1 MRSSESASVVDMYC
15 WGMVILNILAL
26 ATVISRPLSS
36 VYPDFNFRYRKLLHR
51 TVMPRLPLETEISSG
66 QVSIL
71 WSRAGGFDNRPGTWF
86 EPNHFIP
93 VINKRQL
100 KDGGR
105 EKHAKLSKSSNTVKP
120 RSQPTLF
127 SFQKKF
133 STSCQTPPSKPIHDH
148 KRTAEMAGMGDCS
161 KTAKKKTEPSATNVG
176 HKRKFLNK
184 WKEEFLWLIFS
195 EENNSMTCSICLQAP
210 EVAGKSQFIS
220 GSNSFKKETIQ
231 IHGSSNGF
239 FRAMTAVRAKQ
250 NPVSQSSIA
259 RSFSKGQKEQE
270 ERDRK
275 EMTIK
280 MNMAYF
286 VAKEELPFSKYEGLL
301 SLQKKNGLEINMTY
315 ANDKSCAKLVSV
327 IGNVFKDDL
336 TDEVTRATYIS
347 VMADGAT
354 DAGGLENETV
364 YARLIRDGRPV
375 NRLVG
380 HKAVEHTTAEGN
392 NQNKPSL

>member
-1 MRSSESASVVDMYC
+1 MALKRQDEKKFSESKGKCEAVKAQALSTCTAGEWSSFFY
-15 WGMVILNILAL
+15 ILAL

-51 TVMPRLPLETEISSG
+51 TVMRRLPLETEISSG

-86 EPNHFIP
+86 ELNHFVP

-100 KDGGR
+100 KDGRR
-105 EKHAKLSKSSNTVKP
+105 EKPAKLSKSSNTVKP
-120 RSQPTLF
+120 KSQPTLF

-148 KRTAEMAGMGDCS
+148 KRTVEMAGMGDCGTAVRPRKKPNHQQQMWATKENSS
-161 KTAKKKTEPSATNVG
+161 KSG
-176 HKRKFLNK
+176 
-184 WKEEFLWLIFS
+184 KEEFPWLIFS
-195 EENNSMTCSICLQAP
+195 EENNSITCSICLQAP

-231 IHGSSNGF
+231 IHGSSNGH
-239 FRAMTAVRAKQ
+239 FRAMTAAQAKQ

-270 ERDRK
+270 EQDRK

-280 MNMAYF
+280 MNTAYF
-286 VAKEELPFSKYEGLL
+286 IAKEELPFSKYKGLL

-315 ANDKSCAKLVSV
+315 ANDRSCAKLVSV

-336 TDEVTRATYIS
+336 TDEVTRANYIN

-354 DAGGLENETV
+354 DAGGLENETM
-364 YARLIRDGRPV
+364 
-375 NRLVG
+375 
-380 HKAVEHTTAEGN
+380 
-392 NQNKPSL
+392 